1 MTFLFISFIAGVL
14 TILAPCILPMIPV
27 VIGHSL
33 SEPSV
38 SRRRLFFV
46 VSSLFFSV
54 IIFTL
59 LIKASTAFVQI
70 PQVFW
75 TYFSGGIITIF
86 GILTVFPDVW
96 ARFSFVNF
104 VNQKSNIALAEGYK
118 KNNIWGDAIVGASL
132 GPIFSACS
140 PTYFIILAT
149 VLPAS
154 FLKGLLYLIV
164 YAFGLTLSFLLIGLL
179 GQKIINTVGVASDS
193 KGVFKKVLGILF
205 IIIGLL
211 VLTGYDKKFQ
221 TYLLDKGYFD
231 ATRIEQK
238 LLDDMKS

>member
-1 MTFLFISFIAGVL
+1 
-14 TILAPCILPMIPV
+14 MIPV

-33 SEPSV
+33 SDPSI
-38 SRRRLFFV
+38 SKRRLFFV

-59 LIKASTAFVQI
+59 IIKVSTLFVDI
-70 PQVFW
+70 PQIFW
-75 TYFSGGIITIF
+75 TYFSGTIILFFGIVTIF
-86 GILTVFPDVW
+86 PNIW
-96 ARFSFVNF
+96 ATLGFVNLI
-104 VNQKSNIALAEGYK
+104 NRKSNTALAEGYK
-118 KNNIWGDAIVGASL
+118 KNSAWGDVVVGASL

-154 FLKGLLYLIV
+154 FSLGLLYLIV
-164 YAFGLTLSFLLIGLL
+164 YAFGLAAAFLLVGLL
-179 GQKIINTVGVASDS
+179 GQSIINWLPTVTGDKSY
-193 KGVFKKVLGILF
+193 FKKILGLLF
-205 IIIGLL
+205 IVLGLL

-231 ATRIEQK
+231 ATQIEQK
-238 LLDDMKS
+238 LLDENEI